1 LDSCHPSAGPVKLP
15 LVRDARI
22 DEYARLLVERSVG
35 VQPGWQVLVRASH
48 LSRPLVEAVMEQ
60 IARRGAYPILQL
72 SFEQTGGPFARE
84 APVELLREPA
94 PLQRRIWEEVD
105 AFIAIFGP
113 ENMREGVEL
122 SEERQAAIRQMMAPM
137 RERTMA
143 LAAPWV
149 VAEYPVDSAAQ
160 DAGMTLGE
168 YEEFIFEAVLRD
180 WDAEGERMRK
190 IADVFDAAD
199 EVRIVG
205 PGTDLT
211 LSLAGRT
218 GAVDDGHVN
227 MPGGE
232 VFYSPVEDSAHGVIE
247 FSEFPAVYFGTD
259 VEGACFVFRNG
270 TIVDAS
276 ARSGE
281 PFLLQTLDTDEG
293 ARRLGEFG
301 IGCNPGI
308 QRFMKNVAFDEKIDG
323 TIHLAVGNSYSF
335 TGGLNESSVHW
346 DIVKDLRAGGQ
357 IYADGRLVQEN
368 GTWQLT

>member
-1 LDSCHPSAGPVKLP
+1 
-15 LVRDARI
+15 VRDARI
-22 DEYARLLVERSVG
+22 DDYARLLVERSVG

-48 LSRPLVEAVMEQ
+48 LARPLVEAVLEQ
-60 IARRGAYPILQL
+60 VARAGAYPILQL

-84 APVELLREPA
+84 APIELLRTPA
-94 PLQRRIWEEVD
+94 PLQKRIWEEVD
-105 AFIAIFGP
+105 AFIVIYGS
-113 ENMREGVEL
+113 ENSREGAEL
-122 SEERQAAIRQMMAPM
+122 SEERQAAIRQSAAPM
-137 RERTMA
+137 RDRTMA
-143 LAAPWV
+143 LAVPWV
-149 VAEYPVDSAAQ
+149 VAEYPVNAAAQ

-168 YEEFIFEAVLRD
+168 YEEFIFDAVLRD
-180 WDAEGERMRK
+180 WDAEGKRMRL

-232 VFYSPVEDSAHGVIE
+232 VFYSPIEDSANGVIE
-247 FSEFPAVYFGTD
+247 FSEFPAVYFGNEVD
-259 VEGACFVFRNG
+259 GARFVFEHGR
-270 TIVDAS
+270 IVDAS

-281 PFLLQTLDTDEG
+281 PFLVQTLDTDEG
-293 ARRLGEFG
+293 ARGLGELG

-335 TGGLNESSVHW
+335 TGGTNESSIHW
-346 DIVKDLRAGGQ
+346 DIVKDLRTAGRL
-357 IYADGRLVQEN
+357 YADGRLVQEN
-368 GTWQLT
+368 GVWQF